1 MATAG
6 TKTFE
11 YTVIAGGSTRNGKI
25 DGPDQQ
31 TVARHLREN
40 GLTPIAID
48 EVSKSG
54 LNMEIKIGGNRAR
67 PKDVAVAMRQLATMV
82 NAGLSLFNSLNAI
95 IDQAGSSALAV
106 VLREV
111 AGDVET
117 GSSLG
122 EAMSKHPRTFSP
134 VIIAMI
140 KAGEAG
146 GFLDTVLLSVA
157 DQMEAELRL
166 RRAVISAM
174 VYPVVVLCFAGV
186 IVVIMLLFIV
196 PVFEGIFDSV
206 DKTLPLPTLVL
217 VKLSAFLRIAGIP
230 LLVALILA
238 IWWWNRHKNDLS
250 VRQKVDPIKLK
261 TPIVGGL
268 MLKVAL
274 ARLSRS
280 IATMSSVGVPI
291 VQTLEI
297 VADTAG
303 NVVVTEAVERVKA
316 QVMSGVSMGKAIAA
330 EPIFGPMIS
339 HMVAVGE
346 EAGALDQMLDKVAQF
361 YDEEVTAATASITS
375 IIEPVLIAFVGV
387 IVGSILISL
396 YLPIF
401 QLTTGAT
408 LE

>member
-1 MATAG
+1 MAG
-6 TKTFE
+6 VKTFE
-11 YTVIAGGSTRNGKI
+11 YTVIADGSTRSGKI

-54 LNMEIKIGGNRAR
+54 LNMEIKLGGDRAK

-95 IDQAGSSALAV
+95 IEQAGSPALTA

-122 EAMSKHPRTFSP
+122 EAMAKHPRVFSP
-134 VIIAMI
+134 VTIAMI

-157 DQMEAELRL
+157 EQMESELRL
-166 RRAVISAM
+166 RRAVTSAM
-174 VYPVVVLCFAGV
+174 VYPAVVLVFAAI

-196 PVFEGIFDSV
+196 PVFQGIFEGV
-206 DKTLPLPTLVL
+206 GKELPLPTLIL
-217 VKLSAFLRIAGIP
+217 VKLSEFLKIAGIP
-230 LLVALILA
+230 LLAGIIFFV
-238 IWWWNRHKNDLS
+238 WWWNRHKNDLS
-250 VRQKVDPIKLK
+250 VRMKLDPIKLK

-268 MLKVAL
+268 LLKVAL

-280 IATMSSVGVPI
+280 IATMSAVGVPI

-297 VADTAG
+297 VGETAG
-303 NVVVTEAVERVKA
+303 NVVVTEAVERVKV
-316 QVMSGVSMGKAIAA
+316 QVMNGIGLGKAIAT
-330 EPIFGPMIS
+330 EPVFGAMIA

-346 EAGALDQMLDKVAQF
+346 EAGALDQMLDKVAEF

-375 IIEPVLIAFVGV
+375 IIEPVLIAVVGA
-387 IVGSILISL
+387 IVGSILIAL

-401 QLTTGAT
+401 QLTTGAA
-408 LE
+408 L